1 VKAKRVRPSRYFLIA
16 LGACP
21 PCGFVA
27 AVVSTFLAEEAGRVG
42 FFMWALA
49 ILVAVPAGLAFLIG
63 RRARMTRPQVD
74 AGAVG
79 AASLALGEG
88 FVILLVA
95 LWNAHFE

>member
-1 VKAKRVRPSRYFLIA
+1 
-16 LGACP
+16 
-21 PCGFVA
+21 
-27 AVVSTFLAEEAGRVG
+27 VV
-42 FFMWALA
+42 
-49 ILVAVPAGLAFLIG
+49 
-63 RRARMTRPQVD
+63 